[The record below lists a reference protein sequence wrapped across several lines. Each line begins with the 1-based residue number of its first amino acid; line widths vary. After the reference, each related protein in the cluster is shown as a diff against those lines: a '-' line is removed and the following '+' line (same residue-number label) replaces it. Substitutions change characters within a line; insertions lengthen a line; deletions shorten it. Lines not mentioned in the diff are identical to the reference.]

1 MDERRQSKAPVLHSP
16 RRRAVVKA
24 GAALA
29 GGAALGLA
37 GFARGQSAPEAAW
50 PNRPV
55 RIVVPFG
62 PAGTADILGRI
73 SANS

>member
-1 MDERRQSKAPVLHSP
+1 MDQPRRWSARFAHSP
-16 RRRAVVKA
+16 RRREIVKA

-29 GGAALGLA
+29 GSVALGLPSI
-37 GFARGQSAPEAAW
+37 ARSQNAPDSSW